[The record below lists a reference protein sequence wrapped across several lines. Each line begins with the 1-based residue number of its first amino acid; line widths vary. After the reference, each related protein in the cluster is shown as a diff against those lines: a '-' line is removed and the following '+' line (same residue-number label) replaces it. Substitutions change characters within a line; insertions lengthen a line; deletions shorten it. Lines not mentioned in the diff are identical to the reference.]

1 MDQQPLPVVDGDHGH
16 NRNDQHNGEQV
27 PNHAPRALHP
37 IGAFDAPKIHGNRN
51 GIRAPPVENNNFE
64 IKSSLINMVHGS
76 KFHGLSMED
85 PLDHLD
91 QFNMLCSTVK
101 INGISEDAFNL
112 RIFPFS
118 LGDRARIW
126 EKNLPQGSITSWDQ
140 CKRAFLSKFFLHNK
154 NGKERFKGYKMQCPH
169 HGFSNESLLSTL
181 YRGVLPKF
189 RMLLD
194 TASNGNFLGQDVE
207 DGMSLVENLAQS
219 DDSYGEDYDHT
230 SRERN
235 EMSDLHR
242 KEIKA
247 LNDKMDKMILANQK
261 PVHFVSESDVYQ
273 DYQEN
278 MEGCVEGQEEV
289 NYVGGQGYNNYPPL
303 KPLGFSQPPNYQPK
317 PQGNF
322 QPKPQAYH
330 QNQHQGSSSNHLPQ
344 ADDINALLK
353 QLLDGQ
359 GRGAIELSTQMKG
372 MHTKVDDMY
381 GELNAKIER
390 LNAHVYSQSSSTS
403 KCPMGTLPSKP
414 EENTKEYINAITLRN
429 GKALPSGELNR
440 EIELKEGEVVIEI
453 EEEEVLNEKVCE
465 QEVVVDKKKG
475 KVVEESKEDKI
486 QKGSTQKGKNFSKK
500 ETLFVPPPYEPKLPF
515 PGRFKKQQLEKYR
528 TMFDEQMKEVTITM
542 PIIDAFLLSP
552 TYNKFLKDVV
562 LEKKKT
568 LQGMVLLTHECTAII
583 QNKIV
588 VKKLDDPGSFT
599 LPCALGPLS
608 FGHCLFD
615 LGASVCLMPLS
626 VAKRLG
632 FTRYKDCRIS
642 LVLADHSIRTPV
654 GLLED
659 LPMMIGHFEIPTD
672 FVVLEMD
679 EEPKDPLIL
688 GRPFLRTAGAM
699 IDVRRGRINLNLGKE
714 VLTFDINKK
723 VIVKANEE
731 EARNGRS
738 SIDGDWSE
746 LKAPKVELK
755 PLPKGLRILKRCEE
769 TNLVLNW
776 EKCHFMVQDGIVLD
790 HKISEKECLEAFEKI
805 KRELVSAPIVQAP
818 DWTLPFEIMCDASN
832 YAVGAVLG
840 QRKDK
845 KRAGPL
851 RSHKR
856 KCPSRAGPDGR
867 GPARLTPLRK
877 SYLVGSKVIVYTD
890 HVALQHLLAKKDAK
904 PRLFRWILL
913 LQEFDLEIKDKK
925 EIENGVADHLSRLR
939 IENDIPIDDSLP
951 EEQLLTFRLLDASH
965 DTYTKLEEIKG
976 LKEVGPWYADYV
988 NYLACGKEPP
998 NLTSYVKK
1006 KFFMDI
1012 NHFYWDEPYLYTLCK
1027 DKVCRRFVSEDEVE
1041 GILVHCHGSSYGG
1054 HFATFK
1060 TVAKVLQAGLWW
1072 PTMFMDAQGFILKC
1086 DSCQRKG
1093 NISRRN
1099 EMPQNLILEV
1109 EVFDVWGIDFMG
1121 PFPLLMGT
1129 MKHKVA
1135 TPYHP
1140 QTSGQ
1145 VEISNR
1151 EIKAILEKTVET
1163 TRKDCSAKLDDALW
1177 AYRTA
1182 FKTPIGTTPLN
1193 LLYEKSCHLP
1203 VELEYKDIWAVKLLN
1218 FNIKT
1223 AEEKRLIQ
1231 LNDLDEI
1238 RLEAYE
1244 NSKIYKKRTKAF
1256 HDKRIIS
1263 RDFKVGDQVL
1273 LFNSRL
1279 RLSPGKLKSR
1289 WSGPFKIK
1297 EVRPYGALVLW
1308 NKVGGEFVVNGL
1320 RLKPY

>member
-112 RIFPFS
+112 RLFPFS

-359 GRGAIELSTQMKG
+359 GSGAIELSTQMKG

-486 QKGSTQKGKNFSKK
+486 QKGSTKKGKNFSKK

-755 PLPKGLRILKRCEE
+755 PLPKGLSNSIYGSC
-769 TNLVLNW
+769 
-776 EKCHFMVQDGIVLD
+776 GITTS
-790 HKISEKECLEAFEKI
+790 IGKEGC
-805 KRELVSAPIVQAP
+805 Q
-818 DWTLPFEIMCDASN
+818 
-832 YAVGAVLG
+832 
-840 QRKDK
+840 
-845 KRAGPL
+845 
-851 RSHKR
+851 
-856 KCPSRAGPDGR
+856 
-867 GPARLTPLRK
+867 
-877 SYLVGSKVIVYTD
+877 
-890 HVALQHLLAKKDAK
+890 

-1129 MKHKVA
+1129 IISDGGNYFINKVFESLLKKHEVKHKVA